1 MPSTKILRAAA
12 LLATATATT
21 TGLAAA
27 AAPGPVMAAAASPRP
42 SDPVRPEG
50 AAYGVAAT
58 GPVQFPATPAVV
70 SQGAEVRKSLA
81 RENRS
86 RLFSAAAMDTRATAR
101 HARSTVTDLKVPGA
115 ALSADAVSA
124 QCRGGRG
131 SSRLAN
137 AVVYGKR
144 LGARPRPNS
153 VVPVTVPGVGTA
165 KVTLNKQRRLPDGRL
180 AVTAVEAAVPMSKL
194 GTERISTAAV
204 TCGRAAHKH
213 GIPGSP
219 AVPGTPAKP
228 GAPGGSA
235 QPGTPGTPGGQGGHG
250 KPGGSMAP
258 GGAPAAPPAR
268 APKPTPV
275 DGDLP
280 VAG

>member
-1 MPSTKILRAAA
+1 MRSTKFLRAAA

-21 TGLAAA
+21 TGLATGASGPVTAA
-27 AAPGPVMAAAASPRP
+27 AAAPRP

-58 GPVQFPATPAVV
+58 GPVTLPATPAVA
-70 SQGAEVRKSLA
+70 SRGAEVRKSLA
-81 RENRS
+81 RETRS
-86 RLFSAAAMDTRATAR
+86 RLFSAAAMDTTATAR
-101 HARSTVTDLKVPGA
+101 HARSTVKDLKVPGA
-115 ALSADAVSA
+115 AFSADAVSA
-124 QCRGGRG
+124 RCRGGRG
-131 SSRLAN
+131 QARLAN
-137 AVVYGKR
+137 AVVSGKR
-144 LGARPRPNS
+144 LGVRPRANS
-153 VVPVTVPGVGTA
+153 VVPVNIPGVGTA

-180 AVTAVEAAVPMSKL
+180 AVTAVEAAVPMKKL
-194 GTERISTAAV
+194 GTETISTAAV
-204 TCGRAAHKH
+204 TCGRATHKR

-228 GAPGGSA
+228 GAPGA
-235 QPGTPGTPGGQGGHG
+235 PGGPAGPGTPGGS
-250 KPGGSMAP
+250 GGSMAP
-258 GGAPAAPPAR
+258 GGTPAAPPAR